1 MDESYHRDLGIS
13 AGGLR
18 RQPMELRPCLRLA
31 APEPVEGLYHAGSI
45 PPVVGRMCPL
55 QIRMLES

>member
-1 MDESYHRDLGIS
+1 
-13 AGGLR
+13 
-18 RQPMELRPCLRLA
+18 MELRPCLRLA